1 MFDSLQSH
9 QALAVEACIVF
20 TTVAV
25 GIFLVNTYLAR
36 QRKRVNKLRNK

>member
-9 QALAVEACIVF
+9 QALAVEICIVF

-25 GIFLVNTYLAR
+25 GIILVNTYIAR
-36 QRKRVNKLRNK
+36 ERKRINKLRNK

>member
-9 QALAVEACIVF
+9 QVLAVEMCIVL

-25 GIFLVNTYLAR
+25 GIILVNTYIAR
-36 QRKRVNKLRNK
+36 ERKRINKLRNK